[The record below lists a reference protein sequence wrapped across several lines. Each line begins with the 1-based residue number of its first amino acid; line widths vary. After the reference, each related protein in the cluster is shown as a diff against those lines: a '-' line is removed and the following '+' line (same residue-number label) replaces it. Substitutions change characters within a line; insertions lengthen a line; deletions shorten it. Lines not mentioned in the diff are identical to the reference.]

1 MASKKKESKGNAVA
15 AASVPASGTATAVD
29 PILAVPDA
37 KKELE
42 LQKNNKDHTHSMAL
56 EVHVLQQV
64 QLIGAKKSNFIRFL
78 INQYRL

>member
-42 LQKNNKDHTHSMAL
+42 LQKNNNDHIT
-56 EVHVLQQV
+56 
-64 QLIGAKKSNFIRFL
+64 N
-78 INQYRL
+78 